1 VTRRHTTPASFTCP
15 QCGAEVKVG
24 AVVCR
29 ECGSDDRTGWQSS
42 EEVDYQSLDLPDDEP
57 PAAPTARAPGAR
69 AVVVITLVLVVLLL
83 LWAVW
88 R

>member
-1 VTRRHTTPASFTCP
+1 
-15 QCGAEVKVG
+15 VKVG

-42 EEVDYQSLDLPDDEP
+42 EEVDYQSLDLRTTSHRQRPLRVH
-57 PAAPTARAPGAR
+57 TGAR